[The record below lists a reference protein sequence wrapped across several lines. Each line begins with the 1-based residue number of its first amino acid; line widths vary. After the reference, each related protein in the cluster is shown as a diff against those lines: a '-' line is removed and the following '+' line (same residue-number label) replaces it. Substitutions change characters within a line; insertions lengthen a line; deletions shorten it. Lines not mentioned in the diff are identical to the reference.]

1 MHVNNIVGSSPLAK
15 SDQSQ
20 ISLPGPY
27 LFLKREVQPIVLE
40 RLQEL
45 SENADYRTRL
55 CIALA
60 FAIVFKIRRQSSTPT
75 KYPSRQIPPLLR
87 IIIIRPVSGVH
98 GQGMYPNG
106 VVYVESQS
114 THVGR
119 NITR

>member
-1 MHVNNIVGSSPLAK
+1 VHVNNIVGSSPLAK

-60 FAIVFKIRRQSSTPT
+60 FAIVFIPVWL
-75 KYPSRQIPPLLR
+75 PCMPHILFLASRKKSDVRGTVPCPKEAPMPIQLQPPAHKPL
-87 IIIIRPVSGVH
+87 PQNS
-98 GQGMYPNG
+98 
-106 VVYVESQS
+106 
-114 THVGR
+114 
-119 NITR
+119 